1 MRKIAPSACAALAVL
16 LCAGAVT
23 AQERSLRFEKT
34 VDWQLGKPIALN
46 ATVGPVRV
54 ASVEFR
60 KGEPGGGGPGGAILG
75 RLRGASETEATVTAA
90 FDTENPSADE
100 WVVTYTLDFLD
111 AKGKLIDRASG
122 KEEFEGEADVYRLDH
137 AILEYVLPFVDR
149 VKVRLEAK
157 YD

>member
-1 MRKIAPSACAALAVL
+1 MRQNVSSACAVLAVL
-16 LCAGAVT
+16 LCAGAVA

-60 KGEPGGGGPGGAILG
+60 KGEAGGGGPGGAILG

-122 KEEFEGEADVYRLDH
+122 KEQFEGEADVYRLDH

>member
-1 MRKIAPSACAALAVL
+1 MHKNVSSACAVLAVL
-16 LCAGAVT
+16 LCAGAVA

-54 ASVEFR
+54 ASVELR
-60 KGEPGGGGPGGAILG
+60 KGEAGGGGPGGAILG
-75 RLRGASETEATVTAA
+75 RLRGASETEATITAA

-122 KEEFEGEADVYRLDH
+122 KEQFEGEADVYRLDH

>member
-1 MRKIAPSACAALAVL
+1 MRKNVSSACAVIAVL
-16 LCAGAVT
+16 LCAGAVA

-60 KGEPGGGGPGGAILG
+60 KGEAGGGGPGGAILG

-122 KEEFEGEADVYRLDH
+122 KEQFEGEADVYRLDH

>member
-1 MRKIAPSACAALAVL
+1 MRKNVSFACAALAVL
-16 LCAGAVT
+16 LCAGTVA

-100 WVVTYTLDFLD
+100 WVVTYTVDFLD

>member
-1 MRKIAPSACAALAVL
+1 MRKNVSFAAAALAAL
-16 LCAGAVT
+16 LCAGAVA

-46 ATVGPVRV
+46 ATVGPVRI

-60 KGEPGGGGPGGAILG
+60 KGEPGGGGPGGALLG

-100 WVVTYTLDFLD
+100 WVVTYTVDFLD

-122 KEEFEGEADVYRLDH
+122 KEQFEGEADVYRLDH

>member
-1 MRKIAPSACAALAVL
+1 MRKNVSSACAALVVL
-16 LCAGAVT
+16 LCAGAVA

-34 VDWQLGKPIALN
+34 VDWQLGKPIVLN
-46 ATVGPVRV
+46 ATVGPVRI

-75 RLRGASETEATVTAA
+75 KLRGASETQATVTAA

-100 WVVTYTLDFLD
+100 WVVTYTVDFLD

-122 KEEFEGEADVYRLDH
+122 KEQFEGEADVYRLDH